1 MYISIYAE
9 SPGSHALPSAIA
21 DLTICG
27 AIPPYNEVLGG
38 KLVAMLMMSP
48 EVVAEYRRRDAGV
61 PNRSLPLRVP
71 GYILEH
77 VACVDFHGVH
87 DLRAGRVLSSRIEH
101 ANDLLGGLQVIGC
114 RRRADSS

>member
-1 MYISIYAE
+1 VYISIYAE

-48 EVVAEYRRRDAGV
+48 VVVG
-61 PNRSLPLRVP
+61 
-71 GYILEH
+71 
-77 VACVDFHGVH
+77 
-87 DLRAGRVLSSRIEH
+87 
-101 ANDLLGGLQVIGC
+101 
-114 RRRADSS
+114 